1 MDTNNT
7 KQSFANICERIWKQI
22 LSEEA
27 LEPEIEASMRRVVAQ
42 LVMVA
47 WNTCIM
53 SETLDEAKEKVV
65 AFAKQVYPENNNAAN
80 PLLNAVSIKWH
91 DFSDDKTLIACTAV
105 EIVDGKPKAI
115 AYLKGE
121 LPAANE
127 ATSAFRSFME
137 SPEVQ
142 ERLKHVSPD
151 NLKEEIGKLVAE
163 YNASLP
169 PVDEEE
175 DTAPKELF
183 EFPIR
188 REFLEETFQMTL
200 WIISLEE
207 KTNMMKNIVK
217 EHSFLAPLCRDYEKS
232 FKATERLLKKGEDLM
247 YPGSVPELI
256 LAIMGAYAHTVEFSD
271 IDEDLLAE
279 CRDISKEIVDTFLNQ
294 DEFFHETTT
303 VFEESDLIEFICEHV
318 AALNLP
324 KKELRKTLSAL
335 LAFGGAIS
343 AVREAKSYGNC
354 EEEYDFD
361 EDNIRVFQ
369 LRVELLKCDVV
380 ADVQVREDMTFE
392 ALHQFLNKLFK
403 RDDDHLYRF
412 ECDDDLTAVCP
423 VEDLDE
429 YDDEDAMSADV
440 CYIGHHFERNS
451 SAYYIFDYGDEWE
464 HNIKVKKILKENPD
478 EHYPKVIKI
487 KGDIPEQY
495 PDYDGED

>member
-1 MDTNNT
+1 MET
-7 KQSFANICERIWKQI
+7 KQAFANICERIWKQI
-22 LSEEA
+22 LSEDE

-47 WNTCIM
+47 WNTCIT
-53 SETLDEAKEKVV
+53 SESLSDAKDKVV
-65 AFAKQVYPENNNAAN
+65 AFAKKVYPENENAAN

-91 DFSDDKTLIACTAV
+91 DFFDDKTLIASTAV
-105 EIVDGKPKAI
+105 EIIDGQPKAI

-127 ATSAFRSFME
+127 ATSAFRRFME

-142 ERLKHVSPD
+142 ERLKNVPPEKL
-151 NLKEEIGKLVAE
+151 NEAIGELVNE

-175 DTAPKELF
+175 PKAPNELF
-183 EFPIR
+183 EFPLK
-188 REFLEETFQMTL
+188 REFLEETFQLGL
-200 WIISLEE
+200 WEIPLEN
-207 KTNMMKNIVK
+207 KLNMMKNIVK
-217 EHSFLAPLCRDYEKS
+217 EHSFLAPLCKDYEKH
-232 FKATERLLKKGEDLM
+232 FKSTERIREKGEDPS

-256 LAIMGAYAHTVEFSD
+256 LAIMGAYAHTVEFSE
-271 IDEDLLAE
+271 IDEELLAE
-279 CRDISKEIVDTFLNQ
+279 CRDTSKEIVDSFLNQ
-294 DEFFHETTT
+294 DEFFYETTT
-303 VFEESDLIEFICEHV
+303 VFEESDLMEFICEHV

-324 KKELRKTLSAL
+324 KNELRKILKAL

-343 AVREAKSYGNC
+343 AVREAQSLGNC

-361 EDNIRVFQ
+361 PDNLRVFQ
-369 LRVELLKCDVV
+369 LRVELLGYDVV
-380 ADVQVREDMTFE
+380 ADVQVRENMTFE
-392 ALHQFLNKLFK
+392 ALHQFLNRLFG

-412 ECDDDLTAVCP
+412 ECDDELTAVCP

-429 YDDEDAMSADV
+429 YDDEKVMNADV
-440 CYIGHHFERNS
+440 CYIGHHFSQEDG
-451 SAYYIFDYGDEWE
+451 AYYIFDYGEEWE
-464 HNIKVKKILKENPD
+464 HDIKVKKVLKENPD

-495 PDYDGED
+495 PDYDGEDDND

>member
-1 MDTNNT
+1 M
-7 KQSFANICERIWKQI
+7 
-22 LSEEA
+22 
-27 LEPEIEASMRRVVAQ
+27 
-42 LVMVA
+42 
-47 WNTCIM
+47 
-53 SETLDEAKEKVV
+53 
-65 AFAKQVYPENNNAAN
+65 
-80 PLLNAVSIKWH
+80 SIKWH
-91 DFSDDKTLIACTAV
+91 DYYDDKTLIACTAV
-105 EIVDGKPKAI
+105 ETIDGKPRAI

-137 SPEVQ
+137 SPEIQ
-142 ERLKHVSPD
+142 ERLKNVPPEKL
-151 NLKEEIGKLVAE
+151 NEAIGELVNE

-175 DTAPKELF
+175 SGPPKELF
-183 EFPIR
+183 EFPIK

-200 WIISLEE
+200 WIISRKE
-207 KTNMMKNIVK
+207 KTDMMKNIVK
-217 EHSFLAPLCRDYEKS
+217 EHSFLAPLCRDYEEC
-232 FKATERLLKKGEDLM
+232 FKATERLREKGEDSQ

-256 LAIMGAYAHTVEFSD
+256 LAIMGAYAHTVEFAD
-271 IDEDLLAE
+271 IDEELLAE
-279 CRDISKEIVDTFLNQ
+279 CRDTSKEIVDSFLNQ

-318 AALNLP
+318 AKLKLP
-324 KKELRKTLSAL
+324 KRELKKTLTAL

-354 EEEYDFD
+354 EEEDDFD
-361 EDNIRVFQ
+361 EDTIRIFQ
-369 LRVELLKCDVV
+369 LRVELLGYDVV

-392 ALHQFLNKLFK
+392 ALHQFLNRLFK

-440 CYIGHHFERNS
+440 CYIGHHLSREDG
-451 SAYYIFDYGDEWE
+451 AYYIFDYGDEWE
-464 HNIKVKKILKENPD
+464 HDIKVKKVLKENPD

-495 PDYDGED
+495 PDCDEDDDGE